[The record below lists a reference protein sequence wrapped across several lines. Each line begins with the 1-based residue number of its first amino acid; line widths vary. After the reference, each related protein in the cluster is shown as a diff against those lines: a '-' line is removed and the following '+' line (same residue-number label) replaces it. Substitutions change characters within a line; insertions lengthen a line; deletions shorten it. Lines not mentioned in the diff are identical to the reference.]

1 MALNTK
7 PQRGRRPHGGQREQR
22 EFDQKVIEVKRVTR
36 VVKGGKRM
44 RFRALVVIGD
54 RKGKVGIGL
63 RKGLDVPESVG
74 KAVNAAR
81 KNMIE
86 VKLKEGT
93 IPHETKVKYKAST
106 VFLKP
111 ASAGTGV
118 IAGGAIRSLLE
129 LAGVKNVLSKMY
141 GSRNKVN
148 SLLAAFEALSNLER
162 FEDKRAQR
170 KA

>member
-7 PQRGRRPHGGQREQR
+7 PQRGRRPGGPREQR

-63 RKGLDVPESVG
+63 RKGLDVPESVN

-93 IPHETKVKYKAST
+93 LPHETKVKYKAST

-148 SLLAAFEALSNLER
+148 SLLAAFEALSTLER
-162 FEDKRAQR
+162 LEDKRAQR

>member
-1 MALNTK
+1 M
-7 PQRGRRPHGGQREQR
+7 GGQREQR
-22 EFDQKVIEVKRVTR
+22 EYDQKVIEIKRVSR

-54 RKGKVGIGL
+54 RKGKVGVGL

-86 VKLKEGT
+86 VKLKDGT
-93 IPHETKVKYKAST
+93 IPHETKVKYKASI

-118 IAGGAIRSLLE
+118 IAGGAVRSLLE

-148 SLLAAFEALSNLER
+148 SLLAAFEALNTLEK
-162 FEDKRAQR
+162 FEDKKALR
-170 KA
+170 KG

>member
-1 MALNTK
+1 M
-7 PQRGRRPHGGQREQR
+7 GGQREQR
-22 EFDQKVIEVKRVTR
+22 EFDQKVIEIKRVTR

-54 RKGKVGIGL
+54 RKGKVGVGL

-86 VKLKEGT
+86 VKLKDGT
-93 IPHETKVKYKAST
+93 IPHETKVKYKASV

-118 IAGGAIRSLLE
+118 IAGGAVRSLLE

-148 SLLAAFEALSNLER
+148 SLLAAFEALNTLEK
-162 FEDKRAQR
+162 FEDKKALR
-170 KA
+170 KG